1 MGLFIFN
8 KSLVSSKSAKDG
20 SANVDLFAV
29 PIESLANITSTSG
42 IVSLYFKDGN
52 SYAALAGGVDSIRG
66 YEYAQVELTVS
77 VGKEQQALTELGRLL
92 TQTYGGQRSSI
103 VVDVPA
109 ESIDILGVT
118 GINSIK
124 RFNDLTALTTVN
136 TTINVLSD
144 TNAALGTLD
153 ATVPDTVK
161 LMSDA
166 LTYAKVGNQGQITG
180 SAAAPSGIAYQDSI
194 PAFNVSFV
202 SGDSWHNFTS
212 GNYNRTNPTYPAS
225 YAKLDYDAT
234 QALVRG
240 TPATGTS
247 ASDAV
252 SPTILESNNAF
263 GNKFRYTDDA
273 GNASSASV
281 SSNLWAHVDWNN
293 HGWSGATQY
302 YVIDHLTGFGFTVK
316 YEDDSGK
323 VNLNTSNNTWA
334 EWITYIDATHHGYT
348 GWMPLDLGELT
359 NAHGSRVQLDM
370 VWADE
375 FFEFDA
381 SVSGSTRG
389 AFLTGESLDANNFY
403 NLYDSGNADL
413 VLDLPKATNSG
424 FHSRLTNCFMKR
436 KHY

>member
-1 MGLFIFN
+1 MKDSLFVFQNGAIDSN
-8 KSLVSSKSAKDG
+8 SVTEHASGTNLDV
-20 SANVDLFAV
+20 FAV
-29 PIESLANITSTSG
+29 PTSSLTSISALEG
-42 IVSLYFKDGN
+42 KIVLYFKSSNAFEN
-52 SYAALAGGVDSIRG
+52 SRSNQAKVTLNTTEGSESRAAIS
-66 YEYAQVELTVS
+66 TW
-77 VGKEQQALTELGRLL
+77 ALTLGEGKIYIFDDTRS
-92 TQTYGGQRSSI
+92 TYPSSYDNTISGIDSVVRPSSERFSGGS
-103 VVDVPA
+103 VA
-109 ESIDILGVT
+109 
-118 GINSIK
+118 
-124 RFNDLTALTTVN
+124 
-136 TTINVLSD
+136 TTINVLSHTD
-144 TNAALGTLD
+144 AVLGTVD
-153 ATVPDTVK
+153 ASVPDTVK
-161 LMSDA
+161 LMSSA
-166 LTYAKVGNQGQITG
+166 LSFAKVGDQGRITSS
-180 SAAAPSGIAYQDSI
+180 SASPSGIAYQDSI

-202 SGDSWHNFTS
+202 SGDSWHNFIN

-240 TPATGTS
+240 TPASGTS

-334 EWITYIDATHHGYT
+334 QWIAYIDDTHHGMT
-348 GWMPLDLGELT
+348 GWMPLDLGDLN

-389 AFLTGESLDANNFY
+389 AFLTGESFDASNFY

-413 VLDLPKATNSG
+413 VLDLTKATNSG

>member
-29 PIESLANITSTSG
+29 PIDSLANITSTSG

-109 ESIDILGVT
+109 KSIDILGVT

-166 LTYAKVGNQGQITG
+166 LTYAKVGNQGQISTDVV
-180 SAAAPSGIAYQDSI
+180 APSGIAYVNRFPGTNFSTTT
-194 PAFNVSFV
+194 N
-202 SGDSWHNFTS
+202 DSWHNFIN

-240 TPATGTS
+240 TPATSTS

-263 GNKFRYTDDA
+263 GNKFRFTDDQ
-273 GNASSASV
+273 GNASSATV
-281 SSNLWAHVDWNN
+281 GSNLYAHVDWLN
-293 HGWSGATQY
+293 HDFATAGATAD
-302 YVIDHLTGFGFTVK
+302 YVIDHLTGWGYTTKFET
-316 YEDDSGK
+316 DSGAY
-323 VNLNTSNNTWA
+323 NLQNTSAGQAWT
-334 EWITYIDATHHGYT
+334 D
-348 GWMPLDLGELT
+348 
-359 NAHGSRVQLDM
+359 
-370 VWADE
+370 
-375 FFEFDA
+375 
-381 SVSGSTRG
+381 
-389 AFLTGESLDANNFY
+389 
-403 NLYDSGNADL
+403 
-413 VLDLPKATNSG
+413 
-424 FHSRLTNCFMKR
+424 
-436 KHY
+436 